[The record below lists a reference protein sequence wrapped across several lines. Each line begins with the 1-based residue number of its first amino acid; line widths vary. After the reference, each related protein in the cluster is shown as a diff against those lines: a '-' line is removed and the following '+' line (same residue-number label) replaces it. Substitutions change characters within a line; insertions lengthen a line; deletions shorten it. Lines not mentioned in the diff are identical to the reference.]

1 MERQKRVVTLAKA
14 DDYDTLAA
22 IWVLACNDDDPI
34 ITYRGLIRR
43 LGPDTPYDIDDIE
56 VIVAS
61 RPELFR
67 RGGVSD
73 NRFDRWKEKMSN
85 KPRQALPSWLRDME
99 RESDRKDAIEKLTP
113 EHVFRSQFRVK
124 EDAPPSEIDIIDWGL
139 QHIERIRQARVE
151 ASSELATKQQ
161 FYLVLAVSILNIIV
175 TFIATI
181 ATA

>member
-67 RGGVSD
+67 RGVYQTTASIGGRRKCPTSQDKRFLRGYVIWSVS
-73 NRFDRWKEKMSN
+73 RTEKM
-85 KPRQALPSWLRDME
+85 R
-99 RESDRKDAIEKLTP
+99 
-113 EHVFRSQFRVK
+113 
-124 EDAPPSEIDIIDWGL
+124 
-139 QHIERIRQARVE
+139 
-151 ASSELATKQQ
+151 
-161 FYLVLAVSILNIIV
+161 
-175 TFIATI
+175 
-181 ATA
+181 